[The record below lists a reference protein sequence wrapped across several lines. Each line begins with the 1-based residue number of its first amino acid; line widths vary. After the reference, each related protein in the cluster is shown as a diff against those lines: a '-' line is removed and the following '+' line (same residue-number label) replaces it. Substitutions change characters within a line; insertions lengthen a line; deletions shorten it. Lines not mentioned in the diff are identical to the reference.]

1 MSYLEGVPFRV
12 TVSFVDD
19 PVGDANSADQREIEL
34 PKCAEVLTCT
44 MEREA
49 PDVVTLDI
57 GITSYVLSHLLY
69 VFNLAGKMLTFH
81 LLAFQQHDFSLEK
94 KVLYWIDS
102 ASRQEIP
109 WFNGTT
115 NTYPTAPPCWLLLVD
130 SKENVAGSH
139 TATSCKT
146 KEMTRVRSCMNLGT
160 KFRRLQCPGSREKT
174 TKREALDQCPEEQEG
189 SEGKESSSATS
200 EEPHSEEPLAPM
212 PDALPQPFDLPQSR
226 PKTSPGHLTAAS
238 ENSCPRSLSGKQRQ
252 STYFLNNMKNELES
266 AKKKLLA
273 VMHPLNRTA
282 TDSALVS
289 KAFSLHQHSRSSRN
303 FRFGAVSFI
312 QRDLSSL
319 SPYSCLPPPPG
330 TQQPLSPHRAHP
342 DSTADL
348 LSVLSQEERELIE
361 PVVALGYPIHR
372 GILALQKTGR
382 QSLGQFLSYLSA
394 CDRLLKQGYEETQ
407 VTEAMEMFQ
416 NSEKKASEF
425 LRLLAQF
432 NDMGFRQADIKEVL
446 LLCENHRDRA
456 LEELMT
462 QSQ

>member
-1 MSYLEGVPFRV
+1 MNYLEGIPFRV

-19 PVGDANSADQREIEL
+19 PVGDANSADQPQIEL
-34 PKCAEVLTCT
+34 PKWAEVLTCT
-44 MEREA
+44 M
-49 PDVVTLDI
+49 
-57 GITSYVLSHLLY
+57 
-69 VFNLAGKMLTFH
+69 
-81 LLAFQQHDFSLEK
+81 HDFSLEK

-102 ASRQEIP
+102 ALRQEIP
-109 WFNGTT
+109 WFNRTS
-115 NTYPTAPPCWLLLVD
+115 NMYPTAPPCWLLLVD
-130 SKENVAGSH
+130 SKENLASSH
-139 TATSCKT
+139 KATSCKT
-146 KEMTRVRSCMNLGT
+146 KEMIRVQSCMNLGT
-160 KFRRLQCPGSREKT
+160 KFERLHCPGRREKT
-174 TKREALDQCPEEQEG
+174 TEREDLGQRPEEQEG
-189 SEGKESSSATS
+189 SEGKESSSTTS
-200 EEPHSEEPLAPM
+200 EEPDSEEHLAPM
-212 PDALPQPFDLPQSR
+212 PDALLLPFDLPQSR

-238 ENSCPRSLSGKQRQ
+238 ESACPRSLSGKPRQ
-252 STYFLNNMKNELES
+252 STYFLDNVKNELEG

-303 FRFGAVSFI
+303 FRFGAGSPPRLAQTLIPTPPPPTSCCKPSRSAGLIGPI
-312 QRDLSSL
+312 QHHKPTMASL

-342 DSTADL
+342 DSTTDL

-361 PVVALGYPIHR
+361 PVVALGYPIR
-372 GILALQKTGR
+372 RAILALQKTGR

-394 CDRLLKQGYEETQ
+394 CDRLLKQGYEEAQ
-407 VTEAMEMFQ
+407 VIEAMEMFQ
-416 NSEKKASEF
+416 NSEKKALEF